1 MICPNCKTDIP
12 EIAIFCPICS
22 YKFPLKM
29 ADYTLMRNFAV
40 IALFSTILSTFL
52 YYYLFYHPTYHL
64 TDIYESLYLV
74 GVPIFLY
81 SFSLILLRNAYSK
94 LSVGKY
100 IFSTEQSAATIAAIL
115 KVILYLLA
123 FPIIF
128 LFPTPPLSN
137 SLNSISNLIYAAN
150 IVVSLIF
157 EFGFIKIGIEEN
169 SSGMKIAGILYI
181 IGQVISGIIFFLG
194 ELIAFDRI
202 TLTHFPILYLN
213 ITGNALLSLG
223 LLEIIVFSIRSK
235 NEYENKK
242 VGN

>member
-1 MICPNCKTDIP
+1 MICPNCNTDIP
-12 EIAIFCPICS
+12 EIAKYCPICS

-29 ADYTLMRNFAV
+29 ADYTLMRNFAL

-52 YYYLFYHPTYHL
+52 YYYLFYHP

-94 LSVGKY
+94 LSIGKY

-115 KVILYLLA
+115 RVILYLLA

-128 LFPTPPLSN
+128 LIPAPLSN
-137 SLNSISNLIYAAN
+137 SLSSIRNLIYATY
-150 IVVSLIF
+150 IFVSLIF

-181 IGQVISGIIFFLG
+181 IGQAISGIIFFLG

-202 TLTHFPILYLN
+202 ALTHFPIFYLN

-223 LLEIIVFSIRSK
+223 LLEIIVFSTRSK
-235 NEYENKK
+235 NEYEK
-242 VGN
+242 